1 MGNTLT
7 YFSLA
12 EELDFF
18 EDCAAEAAYISKY
31 ISSLPF
37 IKRKFKNPTLINYL
51 YSVIHLQGIHHLL
64 VFYFTL

>member
-18 EDCAAEAAYISKY
+18 EDCAAEAAYISEY
-31 ISSLPF
+31 ISSPLL
-37 IKRKFKNPTLINYL
+37 IQLKSKNPTLINYL
-51 YSVIHLQGIHHLL
+51 YSFVHLRGIHHLL
-64 VFYFTL
+64 VFYFAL